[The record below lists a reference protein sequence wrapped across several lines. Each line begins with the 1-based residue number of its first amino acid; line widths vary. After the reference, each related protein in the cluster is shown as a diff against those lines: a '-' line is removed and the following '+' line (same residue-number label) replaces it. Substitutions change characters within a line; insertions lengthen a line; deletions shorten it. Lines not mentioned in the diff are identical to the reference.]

1 MATSQGGLPLF
12 SASPWGEAPPKGGG
26 EGQLHLPCKNFQTK
40 GQFHFRLK
48 SFRANQS
55 RPSFASLSLG
65 TFPPRGRLN
74 FRRSSCFPLRGEW
87 REAPREDMTGLD
99 LFSRLSPTA
108 SPKGKP
114 RITARNPEEKIISH
128 ESVAPLIRLA
138 FARHLPPKGKALFP
152 PHSRLPLGGR
162 LRRKAVVR
170 GSYICLAKNFQTK
183 GQLHFRLKL
192 FRANQSRPSF
202 ASLSLGTFP
211 PRGRL
216 NFCLFQGFP
225 SGGGSAERR
234 W

>member
-1 MATSQGGLPLF
+1 MLSLFQRLPLASF
-12 SASPWGEAPPKGGG
+12 CYRKKKQKLSAATRLPLGGRLRREAVVRGSFIC
-26 EGQLHLPCKNFQTK
+26 LAKNFQTK
-40 GQFHFRLK
+40 GQLHFRLK

-65 TFPPRGRLN
+65 TFPPRGRLC

-87 REAPREDMTGLD
+87 REAPREDMTELD

-114 RITARNPEEKIISH
+114 RITARNPEEKSM
-128 ESVAPLIRLA
+128 
-138 FARHLPPKGKALFP
+138 
-152 PHSRLPLGGR
+152 
-162 LRRKAVVR
+162 
-170 GSYICLAKNFQTK
+170 
-183 GQLHFRLKL
+183 
-192 FRANQSRPSF
+192 SRPSF
-202 ASLSLGTFP
+202 ALLSLGTFP

-216 NFCLFQGFP
+216 NFCRIHGFP